1 MDKQKMYIRNV
12 KINVDNRGRA
22 IEIEVGEVESPGW
35 LERDVWEMA
44 VNGILEFLNT
54 LKLDREERK
63 KLMERLEQK
72 IKVEVKK
79 ALDDGKATN
88 R

>member
-12 KINVDNRGRA
+12 KINVDNRAKA

-79 ALDDGKATN
+79 ALKDDGKAN
-88 R
+88 K